1 LVAAPDAGGFPIAM
15 FDAAE
20 YEESCIQLERSD
32 RLCLFSDGV
41 IEQNNAAGGDQF
53 GVERLMKSLTVRRTV
68 PAEQAALE
76 AVNDL
81 TEWAGTSSF
90 TDDVSL
96 VIVEWAG

>member
-1 LVAAPDAGGFPIAM
+1 M

-20 YEESCIQLERSD
+20 YEEAHIQLQRGD

-41 IEQNNAAGGDQF
+41 IEQNNAAGDDQF
-53 GVERLMKSLTVRRTV
+53 GVERIVKSLTARRAAPT
-68 PAEQAALE
+68 EQAAIE